1 MSIEKDWILNLG
13 RSPTMEELREYFHE
27 NDFSAAKIMEFDY
40 ETLPAETVEML
51 EEIKQLMNKPW
62 EEYAQEMGMRS
73 SDHYGK
79 EHPLIALRDNT
90 ENLVSST
97 VFKLLDENPESVEQI
112 LDQFDFADPE
122 IHQKADSFLNTA
134 VKTTMQVMD
143 YEKLAQV
150 IRELPTYE
158 DFNHNK
164 HFNQPEID
172 FHRKWYHTR
181 TKTQVV
187 SLDAMQETADEEGE
201 PVETPLPDKNVD
213 VEEEVIS
220 QLKVRAFW
228 ASLNDAEQALLNFKM
243 QGLTTQDI
251 AAELGLKTHSAVVK
265 RLQKIRKKFDEL

>member
-1 MSIEKDWILNLG
+1 MEKDFLLNLG
-13 RSPTMEELREYFHE
+13 RSPTMEELRDYFHE
-27 NDFSAAKIMEFDY
+27 NDFSAAKIMELDY

-79 EHPLIALRDNT
+79 EHPLIALRNNT

-97 VFKLLDENPESVEQI
+97 VFKLLDEHPESVEQI
-112 LDQFDFADPE
+112 LDQFDFTDPE

-134 VKTTMQVMD
+134 VKTTIQVMD
-143 YEKLAQV
+143 YEKLLQV

-187 SLDAMQETADEEGE
+187 SLDAMQEATDEEGE
-201 PVETPLPDKNVD
+201 PVETPGCRCFL
-213 VEEEVIS
+213 
-220 QLKVRAFW
+220 LRAGKTPRIIPRRFRLRCIFHPT
-228 ASLNDAEQALLNFKM
+228 AADFEDQKLNRSKY
-243 QGLTTQDI
+243 I
-251 AAELGLKTHSAVVK
+251 PKPCKAAKE
-265 RLQKIRKKFDEL
+265 